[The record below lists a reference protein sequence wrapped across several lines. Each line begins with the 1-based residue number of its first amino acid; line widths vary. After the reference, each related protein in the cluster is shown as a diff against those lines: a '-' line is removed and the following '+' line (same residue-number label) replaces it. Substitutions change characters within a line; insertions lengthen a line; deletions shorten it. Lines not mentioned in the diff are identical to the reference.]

1 MNKSYLEINFHDP
14 NTSDS
19 SIDLN
24 SNKPLPSIYS
34 VNYNKIN
41 NVTLNLTNLE
51 TVLLT
56 NF

>member
-51 TVLLT
+51 TVLLA